1 MPPSSPSSPSLFTL
15 FGDRA
20 VLQRDQSIP
29 LWGRAGPGAQ
39 VSVRFRDRAAETRA
53 DNEGRWRVCL
63 APLPACADP
72 ADIEVASGGETTISR
87 DVVVGDVWLASGQS
101 NMEFTVKGAR
111 DAAKEMAAADF
122 PHIRHIKVGQAVATA
137 PVREISST
145 GWESAAPGTVGEFT
159 AVGYFFARKIHAQ
172 VGVPVGILHSSWGGT
187 PIESWMSDKAR
198 SSTSLA
204 GALKARWRQAM
215 LDWPPERVAR
225 YPQDMA
231 IWQKEEDR
239 AKASGEKNLLPWPQ
253 PPATRDSPMFPGG
266 LFNAMIAPLQPCGLR
281 GVLWYQG
288 ESNVERSEEYAELFK
303 AMIRDWRAGWRQD
316 ELPFYFVQIAN
327 YLQQQDSTNRCWAR
341 LREAQTAALALPATG
356 MAVSV
361 DVGQADDVHP
371 VNKQDVGHRL
381 AVLALAGAHGVEVD
395 CHGPEFAGAGREGGA
410 FRVRF
415 SHAGSG
421 LTALGGGVKSLELAG
436 ADKVFHPAIGR
447 IEGES
452 LLVSLPEV
460 PEPVAVR
467 YAWTNAPE
475 ANLYN
480 GAGLPAVP
488 FRSDDW

>member
-1 MPPSSPSSPSLFTL
+1 MPPSSPKSPSLFPL

-20 VLQRDQSIP
+20 VLQRDQPIL
-29 LWGRAGPGAQ
+29 LWGRAGPGAP
-39 VSVRFRDRAAETRA
+39 VSVRFRDRAAETEA
-53 DNEGRWRVCL
+53 DGEGRWRVCL

-72 ADIEVASGGETTISR
+72 AGIEVTSGGETTIAR

-122 PHIRHIKVGQAVATA
+122 PLIRHLKVGQAVATA
-137 PVREISST
+137 PVREISSA

-159 AVGYFFARKIHAQ
+159 AVGYFFARKVHAQ
-172 VGVPVGILHSSWGGT
+172 IGVPVGILHSSWGGT
-187 PIESWMSDKAR
+187 PIESWMSNEAR

-204 GALKARWRQAM
+204 GALEARWRQAM

-225 YPQDMA
+225 YPRAMA

-239 AKASGEKNLLPWPQ
+239 AKAAGERNLLPWPQ

-266 LFNAMIAPLQPCGLR
+266 LFNAMIVPLQPCGLR

-288 ESNVERSEEYAELFK
+288 ESNAERSDEYAELFT
-303 AMIRDWRAGWRQD
+303 AMIRSWRAGWRQD

-327 YLQQQDSTNRCWAR
+327 YLQQQDTTNRCWAY
-341 LREAQTAALALPATG
+341 LREAQAAALALPSTG
-356 MAVSV
+356 MAVAV

-381 AVLALAGAHGVEVD
+381 AVLALAGAHGVKVD
-395 CHGPEFAGAGREGGA
+395 SHGPEFSGTSREGGA
-410 FRVRF
+410 LRVRF
-415 SHAGSG
+415 SHAGFG
-421 LTALGGGVKSLELAG
+421 LKARGGVKSLELAG
-436 ADKVFHPAIGR
+436 ADKVFHPAVGR

-452 LLVSLPEV
+452 LLVSSPEV
-460 PEPVAVR
+460 PEPAAVR